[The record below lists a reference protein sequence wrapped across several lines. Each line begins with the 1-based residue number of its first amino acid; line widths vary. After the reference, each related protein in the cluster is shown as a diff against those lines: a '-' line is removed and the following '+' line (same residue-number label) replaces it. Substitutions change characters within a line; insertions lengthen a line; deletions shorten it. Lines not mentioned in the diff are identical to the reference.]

1 MEQNEKADRITALI
15 RERVGYE
22 QRGLADRV
30 DAVDAEL
37 RAIGADG
44 AAPAKRAAKRPS
56 TRKTSETR

>member
-1 MEQNEKADRITALI
+1 MEQNEKADKITALI

-22 QRGLADRV
+22 QRGLTDRV

>member
-1 MEQNEKADRITALI
+1 MEDNEKAERIAALI

-22 QRGLADRV
+22 QRGLTDRV

-37 RAIGADG
+37 RAIGAEG
-44 AAPAKRAAKRPS
+44 ATPAKRAAKRPS